1 MSEET
6 EPKRRAAAFRR
17 MREAHQNE
25 AAEDYVELIGD
36 LIAAT
41 GEARLTDLAAHL
53 GVSAATASKVVQRL
67 QLEGLIESRPYRSM
81 FLTERGRAVAD
92 ASRHRH
98 QIVREFLRAIG
109 VSEATSEADAEG
121 MEHHVSD
128 ETLDALARVTLLF
141 GRK

>member
-6 EPKRRAAAFRR
+6 EPKRRAAAFLR
-17 MREAHQNE
+17 MREARRNE
-25 AAEDYVELIGD
+25 AAEDYVELVGD

-53 GVSAATASKVVQRL
+53 GISAATASKVVHRL
-67 QLEGLIESRPYRSM
+67 QLEGLLEIRPYRSIL
-81 FLTERGRAVAD
+81 LTERGQAVAA

-98 QIVREFLRAIG
+98 AVVREFLRAIG
-109 VSEATSEADAEG
+109 VSDATSEADAEG

-128 ETLDALARVTLLF
+128 ETLAALARMTQILQS
-141 GRK
+141 K